1 MTDREFK
8 AIIDELWNTFW
19 SSGISNPIS
28 VVEQMTYLIFFKM
41 FDMQEQ
47 QKDRKAKHFKK
58 ERHGFFEGRE
68 NLRWHNLIQ
77 ETDPNKLLKT
87 YREKVFPL
95 LGEINA
101 AFKDSVCLISK
112 PSLLD
117 VAMHT
122 INDMDFSDGS
132 DRKGDIYE
140 YMLSKLATSG
150 TNGQFRTPR
159 HIIDMMVRLIK
170 PTPQDKICDPACGTG
185 GFLCGAYHYILE
197 SNTSDDMKEISPVLG
212 DKLSDADRHNIDQ
225 NVFFGR
231 EFDPTMYKIGLMNMI
246 LHNIR
251 PYNIKHQDSLSK
263 DAQEEDK
270 YTLVLANPPFTGS
283 LDESDIDPH
292 LTGMVKTKK
301 TELLFMAKFIKMLE
315 IGGRAAV
322 IIPTGVLSTDSKA
335 HTTLRQKLIEENQLE
350 AVISMPSGVFKPYA
364 GVATAVLVFTKGGQT
379 QKTWFYEME
388 NDGLTLDDK
397 RTPIEENDI
406 PDIIAKYANKEE
418 SSKSFNV
425 TFEELKE
432 KEYNLLPSRYKKI
445 EYVAPTFEHTPQE
458 YVQLMIEAEKKSLA
472 LLEKL
477 QEKLGGVN
485 VK

>member
-1 MTDREFK
+1 MTDKEFK

-41 FDMQEQ
+41 FEEQENL
-47 QKDRKAKHFKK
+47 KDKKTKIFQK
-58 ERHGFFEGRE
+58 ERESFFAGRDE
-68 NLRWHNLIQ
+68 LRWSNFKQLAP
-77 ETDPNKLLKT
+77 DAMLKI

-95 LGEINA
+95 LGSINA
-101 AFKDSVCLISK
+101 AFNDATCLITK

-117 VAMHT
+117 TAVQT
-122 INDMDFSDGS
+122 LDKMDFSDGS

-197 SNTSDDMKEISPVLG
+197 SNTSEEMKEVSPILG
-212 DKLSDADRHNIDQ
+212 DKLSDSDRHNIDQ
-225 NVFFGR
+225 KVFYGR
-231 EFDPTMYKIGLMNMI
+231 EFDITMYRIGLMNMI

-251 PYNIKHQDSLSK
+251 PYNIKHTDSLSK
-263 DAQEEDK
+263 DSQEENT
-270 YTLVLANPPFTGS
+270 YSVVLANPPFTGS

-292 LTGMVKTKK
+292 LTSIVKTKK

-335 HTTLRQKLIEENQLE
+335 HKTLRQKLIEENQLE

-388 NDGLTLDDK
+388 NDGFTLDDK

-406 PDIIAKYANKEE
+406 PAIIAKYENKEE

-425 TFEELKE
+425 TFDELKGN
-432 KEYNLLPSRYKKI
+432 EYNLLPSRYKKI

-458 YVQLMIEAEKKSLA
+458 YVQLMIEAEKKSLK
-472 LLEKL
+472 LLENL
-477 QEKLGGVN
+477 QKQLGGHHV
-485 VK
+485 

>member
-8 AIIDELWNTFW
+8 AKIDELWNTFW

-28 VVEQMTYLIFFKM
+28 VIEQLTYLIFFKM
-41 FDMQEQ
+41 FEHTDNIEQ
-47 QKDRKAKHFKK
+47 KRAEKSKISRKS
-58 ERHGFFEGRE
+58 FFEGRD
-68 NLRWHNLIQ
+68 NLRWSNLVQ

-95 LGEINA
+95 LGEINS

-112 PSLLD
+112 ASLLD
-117 VAMHT
+117 TAVQT
-122 INDMDFSDGS
+122 LDKMDFSDGN
-132 DRKGDIYE
+132 DRKGDVYE
-140 YMLSKLATSG
+140 YMLNKIAQSG

-159 HIIDMMVRLIK
+159 HIIDMMTKLVDPRVD
-170 PTPQDKICDPACGTG
+170 DKICDPACGSG
-185 GFLCGAYHYILE
+185 GFLCGAYRYILE
-197 SNTSDDMKEISPVLG
+197 SNTSDDFKEISP
-212 DKLSDADRHNIDQ
+212 
-225 NVFFGR
+225 FFGDLLNDSHR
-231 EFDPTMYKIGLMNMI
+231 KNMDENVIFGSEFDPSMYRIGLMNMI
-246 LHNIR
+246 LHNIK
-251 PYNIKHQDSLSK
+251 PKNIKLRDSLSK

-270 YTLVLANPPFTGS
+270 YTLILANPPFTGS
-283 LDESDIDPH
+283 LDETDIDPK
-292 LTGMVKTKK
+292 LTAVVKTKK

-388 NDGLTLDDK
+388 NDGFTLDDK
-397 RTPIEENDI
+397 RTPIEKNDI
-406 PDIIAKYANKEE
+406 PDIISKYENEEE
-418 SSKSFNV
+418 SSKSFSV
-425 TFEELKE
+425 TLDELKE
-432 KEYNLLPSRYKKI
+432 NEYNLLPSRYKKV

-458 YVQLMIEAEKKSLA
+458 YLQLMIDAEKKSLA

-485 VK
+485 E

>member
-41 FDMQEQ
+41 LEEQENL
-47 QKDRKAKHFKK
+47 KDKKAKIFKK
-58 ERHGFFEGRE
+58 ERESFFAGRDE
-68 NLRWHNLIQ
+68 LRWSNFKQLAP
-77 ETDPNKLLKT
+77 DAMLKI

-95 LGEINA
+95 LGSINA
-101 AFKDSVCLISK
+101 AFNDATCLITK

-117 VAMHT
+117 TAVQT
-122 INDMDFSDGS
+122 LDKMDFSDGS

-197 SNTSDDMKEISPVLG
+197 SNTSEEMKEVSPILG
-212 DKLSDADRHNIDQ
+212 DKLSDSDRHNIDQ
-225 NVFFGR
+225 KVFYGR
-231 EFDPTMYKIGLMNMI
+231 EFDITMFRIGLMNMI

-251 PYNIKHQDSLSK
+251 PYNVKHTDSLSK
-263 DAQEEDK
+263 DSQEENT
-270 YTLVLANPPFTGS
+270 YSVVLANPPFTGS
-283 LDESDIDPH
+283 LDESDIDLH
-292 LTGMVKTKK
+292 LTSMVKTKK

-335 HTTLRQKLIEENQLE
+335 HKTLRQKLIEENQLE

-364 GVATAVLVFTKGGQT
+364 GVATAVLLFTKGGQT

-388 NDGLTLDDK
+388 NDGFTLDDK
-397 RTPIEENDI
+397 RTPIEGNDI
-406 PDIIAKYANKEE
+406 PDIIAKYENKEE

-425 TFEELKE
+425 TLDELKE
-432 KEYNLLPSRYKKI
+432 NEYDLLPSKYKKI

-458 YVQLMIEAEKKSLA
+458 YVQLMIEVEKKSLA
-472 LLEKL
+472 LLKKL
-477 QEKLGGVN
+477 QEKLGGIN
-485 VK
+485 AI

>member
-41 FDMQEQ
+41 FEEQENL
-47 QKDRKAKHFKK
+47 KDKKAKIFQK
-58 ERHGFFEGRE
+58 ERESFFAGRDE
-68 NLRWHNLIQ
+68 LRWSNFKQLAP
-77 ETDPNKLLKT
+77 DAMLKI

-95 LGEINA
+95 LGSINA
-101 AFKDSVCLISK
+101 AFNDATCLIK
-112 PSLLD
+112 KTSLLD
-117 VAMHT
+117 TAVQT
-122 INDMDFSDGS
+122 LDKMDFSDGS

-159 HIIDMMVRLIK
+159 HIIDMMVKLIK

-197 SNTSDDMKEISPVLG
+197 SNTSEEMKGISPILG
-212 DKLSDADRHNIDQ
+212 DKLSDSDRHNIDQ
-225 NVFFGR
+225 KVFYGR
-231 EFDPTMYKIGLMNMI
+231 EFDITMFRIGLMNMI

-251 PYNIKHQDSLSK
+251 PYNVKHTDSLSK
-263 DAQEEDK
+263 DSQEENT
-270 YTLVLANPPFTGS
+270 YSVVLANPPFTGS

-292 LTGMVKTKK
+292 LTSMVKTKK

-335 HTTLRQKLIEENQLE
+335 HKTLRQKLIEENQLE

-388 NDGLTLDDK
+388 NDGFTLDDK
-397 RTPIEENDI
+397 RTPIEENDMPVVI
-406 PDIIAKYANKEE
+406 EKYATRAE
-418 SSKSFNV
+418 SDKSFNV
-425 TFEELKE
+425 TFDELKE
-432 KEYNLLPSRYKKI
+432 NEYNLLPSRYKKI

-477 QEKLGGVN
+477 QEKLGGIN
-485 VK
+485 E

>member
-1 MTDREFK
+1 MTDKEFK

-41 FDMQEQ
+41 FEEQENL
-47 QKDRKAKHFKK
+47 KDKKAKIFQK
-58 ERHGFFEGRE
+58 ERESFFAGRDE
-68 NLRWHNLIQ
+68 LRWSNFKQLAP
-77 ETDPNKLLKT
+77 DAMLKI

-95 LGEINA
+95 LGSINA
-101 AFKDSVCLISK
+101 AFNDATCLITK

-117 VAMHT
+117 TAVQT
-122 INDMDFSDGS
+122 LDKMDFSDGS

-159 HIIDMMVRLIK
+159 HIIDMMVKLIK

-197 SNTSDDMKEISPVLG
+197 SNTSEEMKGISPILG
-212 DKLSDADRHNIDQ
+212 DKLSDSDRHNIDQ
-225 NVFFGR
+225 KVFYGR
-231 EFDPTMYKIGLMNMI
+231 EFDITMYRIGLMNMI

-251 PYNIKHQDSLSK
+251 PYNVKHTDSLSK
-263 DAQEEDK
+263 DSQEENT
-270 YTLVLANPPFTGS
+270 YSVVLANPPFKGS

-292 LTGMVKTKK
+292 LTSIVKTKK

-388 NDGLTLDDK
+388 NDGFTLDDK

-406 PDIIAKYANKEE
+406 PDVILKYENKEE

-425 TFEELKE
+425 TYEELKE
-432 KEYNLLPSRYKKI
+432 NEYNLLPSRYKKI
-445 EYVAPTFEHTPQE
+445 EYIAPTFEHTPQE

-485 VK
+485 V

>member
-1 MTDREFK
+1 MTDKEFK

-41 FDMQEQ
+41 FEEQENL
-47 QKDRKAKHFKK
+47 KDKKAKIFQK
-58 ERHGFFEGRE
+58 ERESFFAGRDE
-68 NLRWHNLIQ
+68 LRWSNFKQLVP
-77 ETDPNKLLKT
+77 DAMLKI

-95 LGEINA
+95 LGSINA
-101 AFKDSVCLISK
+101 AFNDATCLITK

-117 VAMHT
+117 TAVQT
-122 INDMDFSDGS
+122 LDKMDFSDGS

-197 SNTSDDMKEISPVLG
+197 SNTSEEMKEVSPILG
-212 DKLSDADRHNIDQ
+212 DKLSDSDRHNIDQ
-225 NVFFGR
+225 KVFYGR
-231 EFDPTMYKIGLMNMI
+231 EFDITMYRIGLMNMI

-251 PYNIKHQDSLSK
+251 PYNVKHTDSLSK
-263 DAQEEDK
+263 DSQEENT
-270 YTLVLANPPFTGS
+270 YSVVLANPPFTGS

-292 LTGMVKTKK
+292 LTNIVKTKK

-315 IGGRAAV
+315 IGGRATV

-335 HTTLRQKLIEENQLE
+335 HKTLRQKLIKENQLE

-364 GVATAVLVFTKGGQT
+364 GVATAILVFTKGGQT

-388 NDGLTLDDK
+388 NDGFTLDDK
-397 RTPIEENDI
+397 RAPIAENDI
-406 PDIIAKYANKEE
+406 PDIIAKYENKEE

-425 TFEELKE
+425 TLDELKE
-432 KEYNLLPSRYKKI
+432 NEYNLLPSRYKKI
-445 EYVAPTFEHTPQE
+445 EYVAPKFEHTPQE
-458 YVQLMIEAEKKSLA
+458 YVQLMIEAEKKSIA

-477 QEKLGGVN
+477 QKNLGGIN
-485 VK
+485 E

>member
-1 MTDREFK
+1 MTDKEFK

-41 FDMQEQ
+41 FEEQENLE
-47 QKDRKAKHFKK
+47 QKRAKKSGKK
-58 ERHGFFEGRE
+58 RESFFEGKE
-68 NLRWHNLIQ
+68 ELRWSNFKQLAP
-77 ETDPNKLLKT
+77 DKMLKV

-95 LGEINA
+95 LEKINSSL
-101 AFKDSVCLISK
+101 KDSVCLISK

-117 VAMHT
+117 TAVQT
-122 INDMDFSDGS
+122 FDKMDFTDGN

-140 YMLSKLATSG
+140 YMLSKLSTSG
-150 TNGQFRTPR
+150 QNGQFRTPR
-159 HIIDMMVRLIK
+159 HIIDMMTKLVDPRVD
-170 PTPQDKICDPACGTG
+170 DKICDPACGSG
-185 GFLCGAYHYILE
+185 GFLCGAYRYILE
-197 SNTSDDMKEISPVLG
+197 SNTSNDFKEISPVFG
-212 DKLSDADRHNIDQ
+212 DLLKDEHRENLDN
-225 NVFFGR
+225 NVIFGS
-231 EFDPTMYKIGLMNMI
+231 EFDPTMYKIGIMNMI
-246 LHNIR
+246 LHSIK
-251 PYNIKHQDSLSK
+251 PKNIKLRDSLSK

-270 YTLVLANPPFTGS
+270 YTLVLANPPFKGS

-292 LTGMVKTKK
+292 LTAIVKTKK

-322 IIPTGVLSTDSKA
+322 IIPIGVLSTDSKA
-335 HTTLRQKLIEENQLE
+335 HKTLRQKLIEENQLE

-388 NDGLTLDDK
+388 NDGFTLDDK
-397 RTPIEENDI
+397 RAPITENDI
-406 PDIIAKYANKEE
+406 PDVILKYENKEE

-425 TFEELKE
+425 TFDELKE
-432 KEYNLLPSRYKKI
+432 NEYNLLPSRYKKI
-445 EYVAPTFEHTPQE
+445 EYIAPTFEHTPQE

-485 VK
+485 E

>member
-1 MTDREFK
+1 MTDKEFK

-41 FDMQEQ
+41 FEEQENL
-47 QKDRKAKHFKK
+47 KDKKAKIFQK
-58 ERHGFFEGRE
+58 ERESFFAGRE
-68 NLRWHNLIQ
+68 ELRWSNFKQLAP
-77 ETDPNKLLKT
+77 DAMLKI

-95 LGEINA
+95 LGSINA
-101 AFKDSVCLISK
+101 AFNDATCLITK

-117 VAMHT
+117 TAVQT
-122 INDMDFSDGS
+122 LDKMDFSDGS

-159 HIIDMMVRLIK
+159 HIIDMMVKLIK

-197 SNTSDDMKEISPVLG
+197 SNTSEEMKEVSPILG
-212 DKLSDADRHNIDQ
+212 DKLSDSDRHNIDQ
-225 NVFFGR
+225 KVFYGR
-231 EFDPTMYKIGLMNMI
+231 EFDITMYRIGLMNMI

-251 PYNIKHQDSLSK
+251 PYNVKHTDSLSK
-263 DAQEEDK
+263 DSQEENT
-270 YTLVLANPPFTGS
+270 YSVVLANPPFTGS

-292 LTGMVKTKK
+292 LTAIVKTKK

-335 HTTLRQKLIEENQLE
+335 HKTLRQKLIEENQLE

-388 NDGLTLDDK
+388 NDGFTLDDK

-406 PDIIAKYANKEE
+406 PDIIAKYENKEE

-425 TFEELKE
+425 KYEKLKE
-432 KEYNLLPSRYKKI
+432 NEYNLLPSRYKKI

-477 QEKLGGVN
+477 QEKLGGTN
-485 VK
+485 V

>member
-1 MTDREFK
+1 MTDKEFK

-41 FDMQEQ
+41 FEEQENLE
-47 QKDRKAKHFKK
+47 QKRAERSAKKR
-58 ERHGFFEGRE
+58 ESFFEGKDE
-68 NLRWHNLIQ
+68 LRWSNFKQLAP
-77 ETDPNKLLKT
+77 DKMLNV

-95 LGEINA
+95 LGKINSSL
-101 AFKDSVCLISK
+101 KDSVCLISK

-117 VAMHT
+117 TAVQT
-122 INDMDFSDGS
+122 FDKMDFSDGN

-159 HIIDMMVRLIK
+159 HIIDMMTKLVDPRVD
-170 PTPQDKICDPACGTG
+170 DKICDPACGSG
-185 GFLCGAYHYILE
+185 GFLCGAYRYILE
-197 SNTSDDMKEISPVLG
+197 SNTSDDFKEISPVFG
-212 DKLSDADRHNIDQ
+212 DLLKDEHRENLDN
-225 NVFFGR
+225 NVIFGS

-246 LHNIR
+246 LHSIK
-251 PYNIKHQDSLSK
+251 PKNIKLRDSLSK

-283 LDESDIDPH
+283 LDESDVDTH

-335 HTTLRQKLIEENQLE
+335 HTILRQKLIEENQLE

-364 GVATAVLVFTKGGQT
+364 GVATAVLIFTKGGQT

-388 NDGLTLDDK
+388 NDGFTLDDK

-406 PDIIAKYANKEE
+406 PDIIAKYTNKEE

-425 TFEELKE
+425 TYDELKE
-432 KEYNLLPSRYKKI
+432 NEYNLLPSRYKKI

-477 QEKLGGVN
+477 QEKLGGAN
-485 VK
+485 E

>member
-41 FDMQEQ
+41 FEEQENL
-47 QKDRKAKHFKK
+47 KDKKAKIFKK
-58 ERHGFFEGRE
+58 ERESFFAGRDE
-68 NLRWHNLIQ
+68 LRWSNFKQLAP
-77 ETDPNKLLKT
+77 DAMLKI
-87 YREKVFPL
+87 YRDKVFPL
-95 LGEINA
+95 LGSINA
-101 AFKDSVCLISK
+101 AFNDATCLITK

-117 VAMHT
+117 TAVQT
-122 INDMDFSDGS
+122 LDKMDFSDGS

-197 SNTSDDMKEISPVLG
+197 SNTSEDMKEVSPILG

-225 NVFFGR
+225 KVFYGR
-231 EFDPTMYKIGLMNMI
+231 EFDITMYRIGLMNMI

-251 PYNIKHQDSLSK
+251 PYNVKHTDSLSK
-263 DAQEEDK
+263 DSQEENM
-270 YTLVLANPPFTGS
+270 YSVVFANPPFTGS

-292 LTGMVKTKK
+292 LTAIVKTKK

-322 IIPTGVLSTDSKA
+322 IIPTGVLSTDSNA
-335 HTTLRQKLIEENQLE
+335 HKTLRKKLIEENQLE

-364 GVATAVLVFTKGGQT
+364 GVATAILVFTKGGQT

-388 NDGLTLDDK
+388 NDGFTLDDK
-397 RTPIEENDI
+397 RTPIECSNIDDI
-406 PDIIAKYANKEE
+406 LAKYPNREE
-418 SSKSFNV
+418 SSKSFTV
-425 TFEELKE
+425 TYEELKE
-432 KEYNLLPSRYKKI
+432 NEYNLLPSRYKKI

-477 QEKLGGVN
+477 QEKLGGC
-485 VK
+485 

>member
-8 AIIDELWNTFW
+8 AKIDELWNTFW

-28 VVEQMTYLIFFKM
+28 VIEQLTYLIFFKM
-41 FDMQEQ
+41 FEHTDNIEQ
-47 QKDRKAKHFKK
+47 KRAEKSKINRKS
-58 ERHGFFEGRE
+58 FFEGRD
-68 NLRWHNLIQ
+68 NLRWSNLVQ

-95 LGEINA
+95 LGEINS

-112 PSLLD
+112 ASLLD
-117 VAMHT
+117 TAVQT
-122 INDMDFSDGS
+122 LDKMDFSDGN
-132 DRKGDIYE
+132 DRKGDVYE
-140 YMLSKLATSG
+140 YMLNKIAQSG

-159 HIIDMMVRLIK
+159 HIIDMMTKLVDPRVD
-170 PTPQDKICDPACGTG
+170 DKICDPACGSG
-185 GFLCGAYHYILE
+185 GFLCGAYRYILE
-197 SNTSDDMKEISPVLG
+197 SNTSDDFKEISP
-212 DKLSDADRHNIDQ
+212 
-225 NVFFGR
+225 FFGDLLNDSHR
-231 EFDPTMYKIGLMNMI
+231 KNMDENVIFGSEFDPSMYRIGLMNMI
-246 LHNIR
+246 LHNIK
-251 PYNIKHQDSLSK
+251 PKNIKLRDSLSK

-270 YTLVLANPPFTGS
+270 YTLILANPPFTGS
-283 LDESDIDPH
+283 LDETDIDPK
-292 LTGMVKTKK
+292 LTAVVKTKK

-322 IIPTGVLSTDSKA
+322 IIPTGVLSTDSNA
-335 HTTLRQKLIEENQLE
+335 HKTLRKKLIEENQLE

-364 GVATAVLVFTKGGQT
+364 GVATAVLIFTKGGQT

-388 NDGLTLDDK
+388 NDGFTLDDK
-397 RTPIEENDI
+397 RTQIEENDI
-406 PDIIAKYANKEE
+406 PDIIAKYENKEE

-425 TFEELKE
+425 TFDDLKE
-432 KEYNLLPSRYKKI
+432 NEYNLLPSRYKKI

-458 YVQLMIEAEKKSLA
+458 YVKLMIEAEKKSLA

-485 VK
+485 V

>member
-41 FDMQEQ
+41 FEEQENL
-47 QKDRKAKHFKK
+47 KDKKAKIFKK
-58 ERHGFFEGRE
+58 ERESFFAGRDE
-68 NLRWHNLIQ
+68 LRWSNFKQLAP
-77 ETDPNKLLKT
+77 DAMLKI
-87 YREKVFPL
+87 YRDKVFPL
-95 LGEINA
+95 LGSINA
-101 AFKDSVCLISK
+101 AFNDATCLITK

-117 VAMHT
+117 TAVQT
-122 INDMDFSDGS
+122 LDKMDFSDGS

-197 SNTSDDMKEISPVLG
+197 SNTSDDMKEVSPILG
-212 DKLSDADRHNIDQ
+212 DKLSDSDRHNIDQ
-225 NVFFGR
+225 KVFYGR
-231 EFDPTMYKIGLMNMI
+231 EFDITMYRIGLMNMI

-251 PYNIKHQDSLSK
+251 PYNVKHTDSLSK
-263 DAQEEDK
+263 DSQEENT
-270 YTLVLANPPFTGS
+270 YSVVLANPPFTGS

-322 IIPTGVLSTDSKA
+322 IIPTGVLSTDSKM
-335 HTTLRQKLIEENQLE
+335 HTAIRQKLIEENQLE

-388 NDGLTLDDK
+388 NDGFTLDDK
-397 RTPIEENDI
+397 RTPIEGSNIDDI
-406 PDIIAKYANKEE
+406 LAKYPNREE
-418 SSKSFNV
+418 SSKSFTV
-425 TFEELKE
+425 TYEELKE
-432 KEYNLLPSRYKKI
+432 NEYNLLPSRYKKI

-477 QEKLGGVN
+477 QEKLGGIN
-485 VK
+485 D

>member
-231 EFDPTMYKIGLMNMI
+231 EFDITMYRIGLMNLI

-263 DAQEEDK
+263 DHQEEDK
-270 YTLVLANPPFTGS
+270 FSVVLANPPFKGN
-283 LDESDIDPH
+283 LDTNDIDPH
-292 LTGMVKTKK
+292 LTNIVKTTK
-301 TELLFMAKFIKMLE
+301 TELLFMAKFLKMLQ

-322 IIPTGVLSTDSKA
+322 IVPDGVLFGTSNAHKA
-335 HTTLRQKLIEENQLE
+335 VRTKLLDENQLE

-364 GVATAVLVFTKGGQT
+364 GVSTAVLVFTKGGQT

-388 NDGLTLDDK
+388 NDGFTLDDK

-418 SSKSFNV
+418 SPKSFNV

-477 QEKLGGVN
+477 QEKLGGIN
-485 VK
+485 D

>member
-28 VVEQMTYLIFFKM
+28 VIEQLTYLIFFKM
-41 FDMQEQ
+41 FEEQENL
-47 QKDRKAKHFKK
+47 KDKKAQTFGK
-58 ERHGFFEGRE
+58 ERKSFFENRE
-68 NLRWHNLIQ
+68 HLRWSNFKQLAPD
-77 ETDPNKLLKT
+77 EMLKT
-87 YREKVFPL
+87 YREEVFPL
-95 LGEINA
+95 LGEINKA
-101 AFKDSVCLISK
+101 LEDSVCLISK
-112 PSLLD
+112 ASLLD
-117 VAMHT
+117 TAVQT
-122 INDMDFSDGS
+122 LDKMDFSDGN
-132 DRKGDIYE
+132 DRKGDVYE
-140 YMLSKLATSG
+140 YMLNKIAQSG

-159 HIIDMMVRLIK
+159 HIIDMMTKLVDPRVD
-170 PTPQDKICDPACGTG
+170 DKICDPACGSG
-185 GFLCGAYHYILE
+185 GFLCGAYRYILE
-197 SNTSDDMKEISPVLG
+197 SNTSDDFKEISP
-212 DKLSDADRHNIDQ
+212 
-225 NVFFGR
+225 FFGDLLNDSHR
-231 EFDPTMYKIGLMNMI
+231 KNMDENVIFGSEFDPSMYRIGLMNMI
-246 LHNIR
+246 LHNIK
-251 PYNIKHQDSLSK
+251 PKNIKLRDSLSK

-292 LTGMVKTKK
+292 LTAMVKTKK

-322 IIPTGVLSTDSKA
+322 IIPTGVLSTDSNA
-335 HTTLRQKLIEENQLE
+335 HKTLRKKLIEENQLE

-364 GVATAVLVFTKGGQT
+364 GVATAVLIFTKGGQT

-388 NDGLTLDDK
+388 NDGFTLDDK

-406 PDIIAKYANKEE
+406 PDVIAKYENKEE
-418 SSKSFNV
+418 SQKSFNV

-477 QEKLGGVN
+477 QEKLGGIN
-485 VK
+485 E

>member
-1 MTDREFK
+1 MTNREFM

-41 FDMQEQ
+41 FEEQENL
-47 QKDRKAKHFKK
+47 KDKKAKIFKK
-58 ERHGFFEGRE
+58 ERESFFAGRDE
-68 NLRWHNLIQ
+68 LRWSNFKQLAP
-77 ETDPNKLLKT
+77 DAMLKI
-87 YREKVFPL
+87 YRDKVFPL
-95 LGEINA
+95 LGSINA
-101 AFKDSVCLISK
+101 AFNDATCLITK

-117 VAMHT
+117 TAVQT
-122 INDMDFSDGS
+122 LDKMDFSDGS

-197 SNTSDDMKEISPVLG
+197 SNTSVDMKEVSPILG
-212 DKLSDADRHNIDQ
+212 DKLSDSDRHNIDQ
-225 NVFFGR
+225 KVFYGR
-231 EFDPTMYKIGLMNMI
+231 EFDITMYRIGLMNMI

-251 PYNIKHQDSLSK
+251 PYNVKHTDSLSK
-263 DAQEEDK
+263 DSQEENT
-270 YTLVLANPPFTGS
+270 YSVVLANPPFTGS

-292 LTGMVKTKK
+292 LTSMVKTKK

-322 IIPTGVLSTDSKA
+322 IIPTGVLSTDSKM
-335 HTTLRQKLIEENQLE
+335 HTAIRQKLIEENQLE

-388 NDGLTLDDK
+388 NDGFTLDDK

-418 SSKSFNV
+418 SPKSFNV
-425 TFEELKE
+425 TYDELKE

-477 QEKLGGVN
+477 QEKLGGIN
-485 VK
+485 D

>member
-335 HTTLRQKLIEENQLE
+335 HTTLRQKLIEGNQLE

-388 NDGLTLDDK
+388 NDGFTLDDK

-406 PDIIAKYANKEE
+406 SDIIAKFENKEE

-425 TFEELKE
+425 TYDELKE
-432 KEYNLLPSRYKKI
+432 NEYNLLPSRYKKI

-485 VK
+485 E

>member
-1 MTDREFK
+1 MTNREFM

-41 FDMQEQ
+41 FEEQENL
-47 QKDRKAKHFKK
+47 KDKKAKIFKK
-58 ERHGFFEGRE
+58 ERESFFAGRDE
-68 NLRWHNLIQ
+68 LRWSNFKQLAP
-77 ETDPNKLLKT
+77 DAMLKI
-87 YREKVFPL
+87 YRDKVFPL
-95 LGEINA
+95 LGSINA
-101 AFKDSVCLISK
+101 AFNDATCLITK

-117 VAMHT
+117 TAVQT
-122 INDMDFSDGS
+122 LDKMDFSDGS

-197 SNTSDDMKEISPVLG
+197 SNTSVDMKEVSPILG
-212 DKLSDADRHNIDQ
+212 DKLSDSDRHNIDQ
-225 NVFFGR
+225 KVFYGR
-231 EFDPTMYKIGLMNMI
+231 EFDITMYRIGLMNMI

-251 PYNIKHQDSLSK
+251 PYNVKHTDSLSK
-263 DAQEEDK
+263 DSQEENT
-270 YTLVLANPPFTGS
+270 YSVVLANPPFTGS

-292 LTGMVKTKK
+292 LTSMVKTKK

-388 NDGLTLDDK
+388 NDGFTLDDK
-397 RTPIEENDI
+397 RTPIEGSNIDDI
-406 PDIIAKYANKEE
+406 LAKYPNREE
-418 SSKSFNV
+418 SSKSFTV
-425 TFEELKE
+425 TYEELKE
-432 KEYNLLPSRYKKI
+432 NEYNLLPSRYKKI

-485 VK
+485 E

>member
-41 FDMQEQ
+41 FEEQENL
-47 QKDRKAKHFKK
+47 KDKKAKIFQK
-58 ERHGFFEGRE
+58 ERESFFAGRDE
-68 NLRWHNLIQ
+68 LRWSNFKQLAP
-77 ETDPNKLLKT
+77 DAMLKI

-95 LGEINA
+95 LGSINA
-101 AFKDSVCLISK
+101 AFNDATCLITK

-117 VAMHT
+117 TAVQT
-122 INDMDFSDGS
+122 LDKMDFSDGS

-159 HIIDMMVRLIK
+159 HIIDMMVKLIK

-197 SNTSDDMKEISPVLG
+197 SNTSEEMKEVSPILG
-212 DKLSDADRHNIDQ
+212 DKLSDSDRHNINQ
-225 NVFFGR
+225 KVFYGR
-231 EFDPTMYKIGLMNMI
+231 EFDITMFRIGLMNMI

-251 PYNIKHQDSLSK
+251 PYNVKHTDSLSK
-263 DAQEEDK
+263 DSQEENT
-270 YTLVLANPPFTGS
+270 YSVVLANPPFTGS

-292 LTGMVKTKK
+292 LTSMVKTKK

-335 HTTLRQKLIEENQLE
+335 HKTLRQKLIEENQLE

-388 NDGLTLDDK
+388 NDGFTLDDK
-397 RTPIEENDI
+397 RTPNEENDI
-406 PDIIAKYANKEE
+406 PDIIAKYENKEE

-425 TFEELKE
+425 TYEELKE
-432 KEYNLLPSRYKKI
+432 NEYNLLPSRYKKI
-445 EYVAPTFEHTPQE
+445 EYIAPTFEHTPQE
-458 YVQLMIEAEKKSLA
+458 YVQLMIEAEKKSIA

-477 QEKLGGVN
+477 QKKLGGSN
-485 VK
+485 E

>member
-1 MTDREFK
+1 MTDKEFK

-41 FDMQEQ
+41 FEEQENLE
-47 QKDRKAKHFKK
+47 QKRAKKSGKK
-58 ERHGFFEGRE
+58 RESFFEGKE
-68 NLRWHNLIQ
+68 ELRWSNFKQLAP
-77 ETDPNKLLKT
+77 DKMLNV

-95 LGEINA
+95 LGKINSSL
-101 AFKDSVCLISK
+101 KDSVCLISK

-117 VAMHT
+117 TAVQT
-122 INDMDFSDGS
+122 FDKMDFSDGN

-159 HIIDMMVRLIK
+159 HIIDMMTKLVDPRVD
-170 PTPQDKICDPACGTG
+170 DKICDPACGSG
-185 GFLCGAYHYILE
+185 GFLCGAYRYILE
-197 SNTSDDMKEISPVLG
+197 SNTSDDFKNISPVFG
-212 DKLSDADRHNIDQ
+212 DLLKDEHRENLDN
-225 NVFFGR
+225 NVIFGS

-246 LHNIR
+246 LHSIK
-251 PYNIKHQDSLSK
+251 PKNIKLRDSLSK

-292 LTGMVKTKK
+292 LTAIVKTKK

-388 NDGLTLDDK
+388 NDGFTLDDK
-397 RTPIEENDI
+397 RAPITENDI
-406 PDIIAKYANKEE
+406 PDIIAKYENKEE

-425 TFEELKE
+425 TYEELKE
-432 KEYNLLPSRYKKI
+432 NEYNLLPSRYKKI
-445 EYVAPTFEHTPQE
+445 EYTPPTFEHTPLE
-458 YVQLMIEAEKKSLA
+458 YVQILLDSERKSIE
-472 LLEKL
+472 LLESLK
-477 QEKLGGVN
+477 EKLGGKLN
-485 VK
+485 V

>member
-197 SNTSDDMKEISPVLG
+197 SNTSDDMKELSPVLG

-418 SSKSFNV
+418 SPKSFNV

-477 QEKLGGVN
+477 QEKIGGIYE
-485 VK
+485 

>member
-1 MTDREFK
+1 MTDKEFK

-41 FDMQEQ
+41 FEEQENL
-47 QKDRKAKHFKK
+47 KDKKAKIFQK
-58 ERHGFFEGRE
+58 ERESFFAGRDE
-68 NLRWHNLIQ
+68 LRWSNFKQLAP
-77 ETDPNKLLKT
+77 DAMLKI

-95 LGEINA
+95 LGSINA
-101 AFKDSVCLISK
+101 AFNDATCLITK

-117 VAMHT
+117 TAVQT
-122 INDMDFSDGS
+122 LDKMDFSDGS

-197 SNTSDDMKEISPVLG
+197 SNTSEEMKEVSPILG
-212 DKLSDADRHNIDQ
+212 DKLSDSDRHNIDQ
-225 NVFFGR
+225 KVFYGR
-231 EFDPTMYKIGLMNMI
+231 EFDITMYRIGLMNMI

-251 PYNIKHQDSLSK
+251 PYNIKHTDSLSK
-263 DAQEEDK
+263 DSQEENT
-270 YTLVLANPPFTGS
+270 YSVVLANPPFTGS

-292 LTGMVKTKK
+292 LTSIVKTKK

-335 HTTLRQKLIEENQLE
+335 HKTLRQKLIEENQLE

-379 QKTWFYEME
+379 QKTWFYEMG
-388 NDGLTLDDK
+388 NDGFTLDDK

-406 PDIIAKYANKEE
+406 PDIIAKYENKEE

-425 TFEELKE
+425 TLDELKE
-432 KEYNLLPSRYKKI
+432 NEYNLLPSRYKKI
-445 EYVAPTFEHTPQE
+445 EYIAPTFEHTPQE
-458 YVQLMIEAEKKSLA
+458 YVQLMIEAEKKSLK

-485 VK
+485 E

>member
-41 FDMQEQ
+41 FEEQENL
-47 QKDRKAKHFKK
+47 KDKKAKIFKK
-58 ERHGFFEGRE
+58 ERESFFAGRDE
-68 NLRWHNLIQ
+68 LRWSNFKQLAP
-77 ETDPNKLLKT
+77 DAMLKI
-87 YREKVFPL
+87 YRDKVFPL
-95 LGEINA
+95 LGSINA
-101 AFKDSVCLISK
+101 AFNDATCLITK

-117 VAMHT
+117 TAVQT
-122 INDMDFSDGS
+122 LDKMDFSDGS

-185 GFLCGAYHYILE
+185 GFLCGTYHYILE
-197 SNTSDDMKEISPVLG
+197 SNTSDDMKDVSLILG
-212 DKLSDADRHNIDQ
+212 DKLSDSDRHNIDQ
-225 NVFFGR
+225 KVFYGR
-231 EFDPTMYKIGLMNMI
+231 EFDITMYRIGLMNMI

-251 PYNIKHQDSLSK
+251 PYNVKHTDSLSK
-263 DAQEEDK
+263 DSQEENT
-270 YTLVLANPPFTGS
+270 YSVVLANPPFTGS

-292 LTGMVKTKK
+292 LTTVVKTKK

-364 GVATAVLVFTKGGQT
+364 GVATAVLIFTKGNKT
-379 QKTWFYEME
+379 EKTWFYEME
-388 NDGLTLDDK
+388 NDGFTLDDK
-397 RTPIEENDI
+397 RTPTEENDI
-406 PDIIAKYANKEE
+406 SDIIAKYTNKEE

-425 TFEELKE
+425 TYDELKE
-432 KEYNLLPSRYKKI
+432 NEYNLLPSRYKKI

-485 VK
+485 E

>member
-1 MTDREFK
+1 MTDKEFK

-41 FDMQEQ
+41 FEEQENL
-47 QKDRKAKHFKK
+47 KDKKAKIFQK
-58 ERHGFFEGRE
+58 ERESFFAGRDE
-68 NLRWHNLIQ
+68 LRWSNFKQLAP
-77 ETDPNKLLKT
+77 DAMLKI

-95 LGEINA
+95 LGSINA
-101 AFKDSVCLISK
+101 AFNDATCLITK

-117 VAMHT
+117 TAVQT
-122 INDMDFSDGS
+122 LDKMDFSDGS

-197 SNTSDDMKEISPVLG
+197 SNTSEEMKEVSPILG
-212 DKLSDADRHNIDQ
+212 DKLSDSDRHNIDQ
-225 NVFFGR
+225 KVFYGR
-231 EFDPTMYKIGLMNMI
+231 EFDITMYRIGLMNMI

-251 PYNIKHQDSLSK
+251 PYNIKHIDSLSK
-263 DAQEEDK
+263 DSQEENT
-270 YTLVLANPPFTGS
+270 YSVVLANPPFTGS

-292 LTGMVKTKK
+292 LTSIVKTKK
-301 TELLFMAKFIKMLE
+301 TELLFMAKFIKILE

-335 HTTLRQKLIEENQLE
+335 HKTLRQKLIEENQLE

-388 NDGLTLDDK
+388 NDGFTLDDK
-397 RTPIEENDI
+397 RTPIEKNDI
-406 PDIIAKYANKEE
+406 PDIIAKYENKEE

-425 TFEELKE
+425 TFDELKE
-432 KEYNLLPSRYKKI
+432 NEYNLLPSRYKKI

-458 YVQLMIEAEKKSLA
+458 YVQLMIEAEKKSLK
-472 LLEKL
+472 LLENL
-477 QEKLGGVN
+477 QKQLGGHHV
-485 VK
+485 

>member
-8 AIIDELWNTFW
+8 AIIDDLWNAFW

-47 QKDRKAKHFKK
+47 HKDRKAKHFKK

-77 ETDPNKLLKT
+77 ESDPNKLLKI
-87 YREKVFPL
+87 YKEKVFPL

-101 AFKDSVCLISK
+101 AFKDSVCLITK

-117 VAMHT
+117 TAIQT
-122 INDMDFSDGS
+122 LDKMDFSDGS

-140 YMLSKLATSG
+140 YMLSKLSTSG

-159 HIIDMMVRLIK
+159 HIIDMMVKLIK
-170 PTPQDKICDPACGTG
+170 PTPNDKICDPACGTG
-185 GFLCGAYHYILE
+185 GFLCGAYRYILE
-197 SNTSDDMKEISPVLG
+197 THTSEDMIEVSPILG
-212 DKLSDADRHNIDQ
+212 DKLSDTDRHNIDQ
-225 NVFFGR
+225 KVFYGR
-231 EFDPTMYKIGLMNMI
+231 EFDITMYRIGLMNMI

-251 PYNIKHQDSLSK
+251 PYNVKHTDSLSK
-263 DAQEEDK
+263 DAQEENT
-270 YTLVLANPPFTGS
+270 YSVVLANPPFTGS

-292 LTGMVKTKK
+292 LTGVVKTKK
-301 TELLFMAKFIKMLE
+301 TELLFMAKFLKMLE

-335 HTTLRQKLIEENQLE
+335 HKTLRQKLIEENQLE

-364 GVATAVLVFTKGGQT
+364 GVATAVLVFTKGGET

-388 NDGLTLDDK
+388 NDGFTLDDK
-397 RTPIEENDI
+397 RTPIEASDI
-406 PDIIAKYANKEE
+406 DDIVVKFKTREE

-425 TFEELKE
+425 TLEELKE
-432 KEYNLLPSRYKKI
+432 NEYNLLPSRYKKI
-445 EYVAPTFEHTPQE
+445 EYVVPTFKHTPQE
-458 YVQLMIEAEKKSLA
+458 YVQLMIEAEKKSLV

-477 QEKLGGVN
+477 QKQLGGVN
-485 VK
+485 G

>member
-1 MTDREFK
+1 MTDKEFK

-41 FDMQEQ
+41 FEEQENL
-47 QKDRKAKHFKK
+47 KDKKAKIFQK
-58 ERHGFFEGRE
+58 ERESFFAGRDE
-68 NLRWHNLIQ
+68 LRWSNFKQLSP
-77 ETDPNKLLKT
+77 DAMLKI

-95 LGEINA
+95 LGSINA
-101 AFKDSVCLISK
+101 AFNDATCLITK

-117 VAMHT
+117 TAVQT
-122 INDMDFSDGS
+122 LDKMDFSDGS

-170 PTPQDKICDPACGTG
+170 PTPQDKICDPACGTC

-197 SNTSDDMKEISPVLG
+197 SNTSEEMKEVSPILG
-212 DKLSDADRHNIDQ
+212 DKLSDSDRHNIDQ
-225 NVFFGR
+225 KVFYGR
-231 EFDPTMYKIGLMNMI
+231 EFDITMYRIGLMNMI

-251 PYNIKHQDSLSK
+251 PYNVKHTDSLSK
-263 DAQEEDK
+263 DSQEENT
-270 YTLVLANPPFTGS
+270 YSVVLANPPFTGS

-292 LTGMVKTKK
+292 LTNIVKTKK

-335 HTTLRQKLIEENQLE
+335 HKTLRQKLIEENQLE

-388 NDGLTLDDK
+388 NDGFTLDDK
-397 RTPIEENDI
+397 RAPIAENDI
-406 PDIIAKYANKEE
+406 PDIISKYENKEE

-425 TFEELKE
+425 TLDELKE
-432 KEYNLLPSRYKKI
+432 NEYNLLPSRYKKI

-458 YVQLMIEAEKKSLA
+458 YVQLMIEAEKKSLK
-472 LLEKL
+472 LLENL
-477 QEKLGGVN
+477 QKQLGGHHV
-485 VK
+485 

>member
-41 FDMQEQ
+41 FEEQENL
-47 QKDRKAKHFKK
+47 KDKKAKIFKK
-58 ERHGFFEGRE
+58 ERESFFAGRDE
-68 NLRWHNLIQ
+68 LRWSNFKQLAP
-77 ETDPNKLLKT
+77 DAMLKI
-87 YREKVFPL
+87 YRDKVFPL
-95 LGEINA
+95 LGSINA
-101 AFKDSVCLISK
+101 AFNDATCLITK

-117 VAMHT
+117 TAVQT
-122 INDMDFSDGS
+122 LDKMDFSDGS

-197 SNTSDDMKEISPVLG
+197 SNTSDDMKEVSPILG
-212 DKLSDADRHNIDQ
+212 DKLSDSDRHNIDQ
-225 NVFFGR
+225 KVFYGR
-231 EFDPTMYKIGLMNMI
+231 EFDITMYRIGLMNMI

-251 PYNIKHQDSLSK
+251 PYNVKHTDSLSK
-263 DAQEEDK
+263 DSQEENT
-270 YTLVLANPPFTGS
+270 YSVVLANPPFTGS

-292 LTGMVKTKK
+292 LTAIVKTKK

-335 HTTLRQKLIEENQLE
+335 HITLRQKLIEENQLE

-388 NDGLTLDDK
+388 NDGFTLDDK
-397 RTPIEENDI
+397 RTPIEGSNIDDI
-406 PDIIAKYANKEE
+406 LAQYPNREE
-418 SSKSFNV
+418 SSKSFTV
-425 TFEELKE
+425 TYEELKE
-432 KEYNLLPSRYKKI
+432 NEYNLLPSRYKKI

>member
-8 AIIDELWNTFW
+8 AKIDELWNTFW

-28 VVEQMTYLIFFKM
+28 VIEQLTYLIFFKM
-41 FDMQEQ
+41 FEYTDNIEQ
-47 QKDRKAKHFKK
+47 KRAEKSKISRKS
-58 ERHGFFEGRE
+58 FFEGRD
-68 NLRWHNLIQ
+68 NLRWSNLVQ

-95 LGEINA
+95 LGEINS

-112 PSLLD
+112 ASLLD
-117 VAMHT
+117 TAVQT
-122 INDMDFSDGS
+122 LDKMDFSDGN
-132 DRKGDIYE
+132 DRKGDVYE
-140 YMLSKLATSG
+140 YMLNKIAQSG

-159 HIIDMMVRLIK
+159 HIIDMMTKLVDPRVD
-170 PTPQDKICDPACGTG
+170 DKICDPACGSG
-185 GFLCGAYHYILE
+185 GFLCGAYRYILE
-197 SNTSDDMKEISPVLG
+197 SNTSDDFKEISP
-212 DKLSDADRHNIDQ
+212 
-225 NVFFGR
+225 FFGDLLNDSHR
-231 EFDPTMYKIGLMNMI
+231 KNMDENVIFGSEFDPSMYRIGLMNMI
-246 LHNIR
+246 LHNIK
-251 PYNIKHQDSLSK
+251 PKNIKLRDSLSK

-270 YTLVLANPPFTGS
+270 YTLILANPPFTGS
-283 LDESDIDPH
+283 LDETDIDPK
-292 LTGMVKTKK
+292 LTAVVKTKK

-315 IGGRAAV
+315 ISGRAAV
-322 IIPTGVLSTDSKA
+322 IIPTGVLSTDSNA
-335 HTTLRQKLIEENQLE
+335 HKTLRKKLIEENQLE

-364 GVATAVLVFTKGGQT
+364 GVATAVLIFTKGGQT

-388 NDGLTLDDK
+388 NDGFTLDDK

-406 PDIIAKYANKEE
+406 PDIIAKYTNKEE

-425 TFEELKE
+425 TYDELKE
-432 KEYNLLPSRYKKI
+432 NEYNLLPSRYKKI

-477 QEKLGGVN
+477 QEKLGGAN
-485 VK
+485 E

>member
-8 AIIDELWNTFW
+8 AKIDELWNTFW

-28 VVEQMTYLIFFKM
+28 VIEQLTYLIFFKM
-41 FDMQEQ
+41 FEHADNIEQ
-47 QKDRKAKHFKK
+47 KRAEKSKISRKS
-58 ERHGFFEGRE
+58 FFTGRD
-68 NLRWHNLIQ
+68 NLRWSNLVQ

-95 LGEINA
+95 LGEINF

-112 PSLLD
+112 ASLLD
-117 VAMHT
+117 TAVQT
-122 INDMDFSDGS
+122 LDKMDFSDGN
-132 DRKGDIYE
+132 DRKGDVYE
-140 YMLSKLATSG
+140 YMLNKIAQSG

-159 HIIDMMVRLIK
+159 HIIDMMTKLVDPRVD
-170 PTPQDKICDPACGTG
+170 DKICDPACGSG
-185 GFLCGAYHYILE
+185 GFLCGAYRYILE
-197 SNTSDDMKEISPVLG
+197 SNTSDDFKEISP
-212 DKLSDADRHNIDQ
+212 
-225 NVFFGR
+225 FFGDLLNDSHR
-231 EFDPTMYKIGLMNMI
+231 KNMDENVIFGSEFDPSMYRIGLMNMI
-246 LHNIR
+246 LHNIK
-251 PYNIKHQDSLSK
+251 PKNIKLRDSLSK

-270 YTLVLANPPFTGS
+270 YTLILANPPFTGS
-283 LDESDIDPH
+283 LDETDIDPK
-292 LTGMVKTKK
+292 LTAVVKTKK

-322 IIPTGVLSTDSKA
+322 IIPTGVLSTDSNA
-335 HTTLRQKLIEENQLE
+335 HKTLRKKLIEENQLE

-364 GVATAVLVFTKGGQT
+364 GVATAVLIFTKGGQT

-388 NDGLTLDDK
+388 NDGFTLDDK

-406 PDIIAKYANKEE
+406 PDIIAKYENKEE

-425 TFEELKE
+425 TFDELKE
-432 KEYNLLPSRYKKI
+432 NEYNLLPSRYKKI

-458 YVQLMIEAEKKSLA
+458 YVRLMIEAEKKSLA

-477 QEKLGGVN
+477 QEKLGGC
-485 VK
+485 